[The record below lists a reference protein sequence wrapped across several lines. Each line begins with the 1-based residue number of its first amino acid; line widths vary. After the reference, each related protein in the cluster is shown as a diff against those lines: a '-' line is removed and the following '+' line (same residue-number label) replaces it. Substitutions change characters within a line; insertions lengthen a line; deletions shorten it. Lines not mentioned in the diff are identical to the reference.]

1 MQIVSEV
8 NSFPVYSAV
17 EYSSVAQRVLL
28 SSKESGLRD
37 ADQLIIQAL
46 SHSLGYMYGEQG
58 IADLV
63 PVPSRKSATRK
74 RGRDFILMHTLE
86 LSKIPHV
93 RALPL
98 LRHTRRVQDQSSLNA
113 KDRQRNLSQSLECM
127 QRAPG
132 AYTPVIIVD
141 DVVTTGATLREAGR
155 ALHAGGFS
163 VIGAITACV
172 AKPLR
177 YTQ

>member
-28 SSKESGLRD
+28 SSKESGLLD

-63 PVPSRKSATRK
+63 PVPSRKSATRR
-74 RGRDFILMHTLE
+74 RGRNFVLTQTIE
-86 LSKIPHV
+86 LSKNPHV
-93 RALPL
+93 LARPILS
-98 LRHTRRVQDQSSLNA
+98 HTRRIQDQSLLNA
-113 KDRQRNLSQSLECM
+113 KERQRNLSRSLECM
-127 QRAPG
+127 ERAEG
-132 AYTPVIIVD
+132 ANIPVIIVD